1 MNSPL
6 AVGQLA
12 PEVRLRGPGGQ
23 WMSLSD
29 YRDHQYVVLVFY
41 PLAFSPVC
49 SHQLPDVQKHLQEFR
64 DLETVVFGISVD
76 SHYTNEAFAQ
86 SLKLEFPLLS
96 DFHRQAMT
104 AYGVLQS
111 DKGYSGRALFLIGKD
126 GRIAYMDVSANPG
139 DVAQVPSPERLLEA
153 LRAMSH

>member
-1 MNSPL
+1 MNPL
-6 AVGQLA
+6 DVGQLA
-12 PEVRLRGPGGQ
+12 PDFRLKGPGGQ
-23 WMSLSD
+23 WVSLSD
-29 YRDHQYVVLVFY
+29 YRDHQNVALVFF

-64 DLETVVFGISVD
+64 ELDTAVFGISVD
-76 SHYTNEAFAQ
+76 SHYANEAFAHA
-86 SLKLEFPLLS
+86 LRLEFPLLS

-111 DKGYSGRALFLIGKD
+111 DKGYSGRALFLVGKD
-126 GRIAYMDVSANPG
+126 GRIAYTEVSSNPG
-139 DVAQVPSPERLLEA
+139 DIALIPSPERALEA